1 MTVFIALF
9 TRGEQRQGRGGEG
22 EGGREGRE
30 RGRVSNKSIS
40 IREFGDKTLNILLK
54 FNLIVAFCV
63 SDLYLH

>member
-22 EGGREGRE
+22 EGGRE